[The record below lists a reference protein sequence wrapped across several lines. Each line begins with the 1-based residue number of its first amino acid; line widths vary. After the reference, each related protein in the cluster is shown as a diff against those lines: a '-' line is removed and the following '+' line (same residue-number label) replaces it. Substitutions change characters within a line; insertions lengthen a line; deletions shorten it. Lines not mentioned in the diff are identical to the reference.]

1 MGRQRNKGQRSKEDN
16 GIIEYTEDTTKIR
29 TLQLFIISTGSK
41 NGGCLISSFVRTLF
55 LHQWSDLVQVV
66 LGNG

>member
-29 TLQLFIISTGSK
+29 TLQFIIIDNLLS
-41 NGGCLISSFVRTLF
+41 V
-55 LHQWSDLVQVV
+55 LVAKMVAV
-66 LGNG
+66 

>member
-1 MGRQRNKGQRSKEDN
+1 MGRQINKGQRSKEDN

-41 NGGCLISSFVRTLF
+41 NGGCLTSYFCKNTF
-55 LHQWSDLVQVV
+55 LHQ
-66 LGNG
+66 

>member
-1 MGRQRNKGQRSKEDN
+1 MGWQRNKGQRSKEDN

-29 TLQLFIISTGSK
+29 TLQLSIISTGSK
-41 NGGCLISSFVRTLF
+41 NGGCLTFYFCKNTF